1 MRLPSLHSC
10 LRRIGIMSDGTVEG
24 LHAMSEPAAAAPVSP
39 PSAPPPARQ
48 LVVARY
54 KEDVSWLPLVNMP
67 AVVYCKNPD
76 CRDAVH
82 VHLPNTKREAGTILH
97 HIVTHYHELARLT
110 YFAQGNPFDHARDF
124 LKRLKITYEEP
135 TSLTQQ
141 YLRHH
146 PPPEIK
152 ATDKVEAVQGF
163 WVRYGDATNKGHAL
177 RSSRGWYNP
186 ATWPY
191 LFECPQPAPLW
202 FGYGAMWAVPRS
214 AIRRRPLALW
224 RHLLEVCDPGAS
236 NNGEEW
242 TDPPINPW
250 MLEASWYYLFRSP
263 ALYPHHRRWD
273 ASLPADRSDTRAD
286 DVPRCPCRQPAA
298 DAPDGVA
305 VCGLGRGD
313 EDGRV
318 TFADCLACLHGQG
331 ASS

>member
-1 MRLPSLHSC
+1 MIPD
-10 LRRIGIMSDGTVEG
+10 GIFEG
-24 LHAMSEPAAAAPVSP
+24 SHAMSAPDPAVHVFSP
-39 PSAPPPARQ
+39 PAPPPARQ

-54 KEDVSWLPLVNMP
+54 KEDVTWLPLVDMP
-67 AVVYCKNPD
+67 KIVYCKNPD
-76 CRDAVH
+76 CRDAGH
-82 VHLPNTKREAGTILH
+82 VHLPNTKREAGTFLH
-97 HIVTHYHELARLT
+97 HIATHYHELAHLT

-124 LKRLKITYEEP
+124 LKRLKVAYEEP

-146 PPPEIK
+146 PSPAVK
-152 ATDKVEAVQGF
+152 AADKVENVQGF
-163 WVRYGDATNKGHAL
+163 WVRYGDATHAGHAP
-177 RSSRGWYNP
+177 RSPRGWYNP

-191 LFECPQPAPLW
+191 LFDCPQPTPLW
-202 FGYGAMWAVPRS
+202 FGYGAMWAVPRG
-214 AIRRRPLALW
+214 AIRGRPLALW
-224 RHLLEVCDPGAS
+224 RHLLEVCDPGTS

-263 ALYPHHRRWD
+263 ALYPHHRWWDAPLTVDRWD
-273 ASLPADRSDTRAD
+273 PRARA
-286 DVPRCPCRQPAA
+286 VPPCPCRQPVL
-298 DAPDGVA
+298 DAPDDSA

-331 ASS
+331 ASA